1 MHIWYFWLFCV
12 ISVDLFVCLSIQLLH
27 LLHENRE
34 VKDLFLNSSR
44 SLRPRLTCKNTTE
57 INWSYCECTQNI
69 QRADKRFVTWKWGMV
84 TSACFPLTGFIYTGD
99 IIHRML
105 TATQYI
111 APLMAN
117 FDPSL
122 SKNSTVFYF
131 DNGKRDHRFT
141 QLLWL
146 FVRWCDLEYVC

>member
-1 MHIWYFWLFCV
+1 MMTTCV
-12 ISVDLFVCLSIQLLH
+12 
-27 LLHENRE
+27 
-34 VKDLFLNSSR
+34 
-44 SLRPRLTCKNTTE
+44 
-57 INWSYCECTQNI
+57 
-69 QRADKRFVTWKWGMV
+69 
-84 TSACFPLTGFIYTGD
+84 CFPLTGFIYTGD

-131 DNGKRDHRFT
+131 DNGKRDSKR
-141 QLLWL
+141 
-146 FVRWCDLEYVC
+146 EI